1 MYRGME
7 GAVWVEPKHERIVRI
22 EGRLVKD
29 VSFGWG
35 ILGKLNKG
43 GIYEINQ
50 TQVSPGIWRITR
62 LNIDVKG
69 RVFLL
74 NSFRLFRQE
83 SNSHFRPTAPSM
95 TYRDAVETLLSE
107 PMPVAGMSRP

>member
-7 GAVWVEPKHERIVRI
+7 GTVWVEPKHERIVRI

-43 GIYEINQ
+43 GIYEIGQ
-50 TQVSPGIWRITR
+50 TQVSPGIWRITT

-69 RVFLL
+69 RAFLL

-83 SNSHFRPTAPSM
+83 SNSQFRPTSPST
-95 TYRDAVETLLSE
+95 TYRDAVEALLME
-107 PMPVAGMSRP
+107 RTPVLGRSQP